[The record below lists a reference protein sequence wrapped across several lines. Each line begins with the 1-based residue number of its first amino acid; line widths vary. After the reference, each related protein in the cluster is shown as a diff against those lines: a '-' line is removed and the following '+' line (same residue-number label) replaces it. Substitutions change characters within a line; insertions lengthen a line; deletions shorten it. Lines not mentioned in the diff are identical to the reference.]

1 MMTSNNAHDVV
12 PKYLARAEDLR
23 EAAANA
29 PDSYIRD
36 ALLRAAEA
44 FDEMAASYCIDEAG
58 EAAAL
63 N

>member
-1 MMTSNNAHDVV
+1 MGAPTLTINKAHNVIPDYVAQA
-12 PKYLARAEDLR
+12 KDLR

-44 FDEMAASYCIDEAG
+44 FDEMAQILG
-58 EAAAL
+58 HRQQ
-63 N
+63 